1 MDISFILPCYNYS
14 KYVCDAISSCINQS
28 ESKLS
33 SEIIVVDDGSNDGS
47 KEIIQSHFVDKIRFF
62 SIENSGVEL
71 ASNYGANRALGK
83 YIVRVD
89 ADDMLEEDYLSNVEN
104 EICSSKD
111 IIYTD
116 YWEIDK
122 NGENLSLVKL
132 PAFEVEEILQRGDF
146 LATGT
151 AIKRSRF
158 FELGKYDEAIKN
170 SGLENYAL
178 ILDALLEKLD
188 FVHVPVPSFKYRLHE
203 KSLSATKTKKIME
216 NGNLLFA
223 RRCLNDYKFGKYHP
237 WANRR

>member
-47 KEIIQSHFVDKIRFF
+47 KEIIQSHFVDKIRF

-89 ADDMLEEDYLSNVEN
+89 ADDMLGRLLSNVEN
-104 EICSSKD
+104 EVCSSKD

-158 FELGKYDEAIKN
+158 FELGKYDELLK
-170 SGLENYAL
+170 
-178 ILDALLEKLD
+178 IL
-188 FVHVPVPSFKYRLHE
+188 VP
-203 KSLSATKTKKIME
+203 KIM
-216 NGNLLFA
+216 L
-223 RRCLNDYKFGKYHP
+223 
-237 WANRR
+237 